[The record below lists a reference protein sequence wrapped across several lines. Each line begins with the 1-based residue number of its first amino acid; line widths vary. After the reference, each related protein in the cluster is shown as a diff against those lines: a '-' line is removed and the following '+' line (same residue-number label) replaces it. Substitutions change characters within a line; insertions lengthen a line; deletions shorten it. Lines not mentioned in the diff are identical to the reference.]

1 MLRTNQPFAYGFFQS
16 APSAVAAVQ
25 TLLNA
30 GFSSEHVGVL
40 MLDGS
45 GVIEVRVKHTTGVG
59 VGIAVGMLL
68 GAILAALIGPS
79 LGLLAFSG
87 ASSHLAAAAVGGAA
101 GALLGAVGGMGLWS
115 DVIKIPRQALERGD
129 VLVGVLV
136 PEDQVARANGALEG
150 AGAASTSLSTRGE
163 AETALL
169 AHRRSR

>member
-1 MLRTNQPFAYGFFQS
+1 MLRTNQPFAFGFFQS

-25 TLLNA
+25 SLLNA
-30 GFSSEHVGVL
+30 GFESEHVGVL

-45 GVIEVRVKHTTGVG
+45 GVIEVQVKHKTEVG
-59 VGIAVGMLL
+59 TGIAVGMLL
-68 GAILAALIGPS
+68 GAVLAAVIGPS

-87 ASSHLAAAAVGGAA
+87 VAAHFAAAAVGGAA
-101 GALLGAVGGMGLWS
+101 GALLGAVGGMGFWS

-150 AGAASTSLSTRGE
+150 AGAASTSLSTRTE
-163 AETALL
+163 AETLLL
-169 AHRRSR
+169 AQRRAP